1 MPKSFVYTITSM
13 IVSSCWAAAA
23 LAGTA
28 PQDFGYPTKP
38 IRVLVGFAPGGGSDT
53 LGRLV
58 GQPLSESLGQPV
70 VIDNR
75 PGANGVIAMELTA
88 RAPADGYTLMV
99 VSGSSVV
106 SATLITKVAF
116 DINKAFAPISML
128 AKQPYVLMVSRSLPV
143 NDVKEL
149 IALAKGK
156 PGGLNYGSSGHGSS
170 AHLGME
176 LFKQRAGVDMVHVA
190 YKGIGPAILDLIGGQ
205 IQLLFG
211 SAVSAGAAIKTGK
224 VRALAVTSVR
234 RAKSLP
240 ELPTIAE
247 SGVPNFDLSGW
258 YGLVAPAGAPQ
269 PIIAKLN
276 REVARVMSLPEMQ
289 ARLSGDGS
297 EPAPST
303 PAQLAATISHE
314 IQTWQKLVQQTNLR
328 FE

>member
-1 MPKSFVYTITSM
+1 MQRFIASRTASLILSL
-13 IVSSCWAAAA
+13 CWAGTATAAAA
-23 LAGTA
+23 PREPA
-28 PQDFGYPTKP
+28 YPTKP

-128 AKQPYVLMVSRSLPV
+128 ARQPYVLLVPRSLPV
-143 NDVKEL
+143 NDVKQL
-149 IALAKGK
+149 IALAKSK
-156 PGGLNYGSSGHGSS
+156 PGALNYGSSGHGSS

-190 YKGIGPAILDLIGGQ
+190 YKGIGPAIIDLIGGQ

-224 VRALAVTSVR
+224 VRALAVTSAR

-240 ELPTIAE
+240 DLPTIAE
-247 SGVPNFDLSGW
+247 SGVANFDLSGW

-269 PIIAKLN
+269 PVIAKLN
-276 REVARVMSLPEMQ
+276 REIARVMSLPEMQ

-297 EPAPST
+297 EPAPGT

>member
-1 MPKSFVYTITSM
+1 MTAM
-13 IVSSCWAAAA
+13 AAAS
-23 LAGTA
+23 
-28 PQDFGYPTKP
+28 PQETDYPNKP

-53 LGRLV
+53 IGRLV

-128 AKQPYVLMVSRSLPV
+128 AKQPYVLLVSRSLPV
-143 NDVKEL
+143 NDVKQL
-149 IALAKGK
+149 IALAKSK

-176 LFKQRAGVDMVHVA
+176 LFKQRAGVDMVHIA

-224 VRALAVTSVR
+224 VRALAVTSAR

-269 PIIAKLN
+269 AIVAKLN
-276 REVARVMSLPEMQ
+276 KEVARVMSLPEMQ

-297 EPAPST
+297 EPAPGT